1 MAGRATTEEVVNL
14 RIAVAKARLKSIA
27 ATADARPG
35 IATRA
40 TWAIRSH
47 PWQGVGIALA
57 AGVAFGLAKRR
68 GMLPPLAPIAASLFA
83 NAAAAATRRLGR
95 GH

>member
-14 RIAVAKARLKSIA
+14 RIAVAKARLKSLA
-27 ATADARPG
+27 AAADARPG
-35 IATRA
+35 LATRA
-40 TWAIRSH
+40 AWTIRSH

-83 NAAAAATRRLGR
+83 NAAGAATRRLGR
-95 GH
+95 EH